1 MKPLILESSY
11 SELVELIGS
20 LGEPKYRADQ
30 ILKWIWEARRVPLNR

>member
-30 ILKWIWEARRVPLNR
+30 ILKWIWGGAARFL